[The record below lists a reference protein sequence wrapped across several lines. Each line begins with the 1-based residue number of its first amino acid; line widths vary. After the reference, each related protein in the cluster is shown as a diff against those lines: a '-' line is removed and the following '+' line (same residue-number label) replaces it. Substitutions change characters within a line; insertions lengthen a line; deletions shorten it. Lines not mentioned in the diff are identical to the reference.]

1 MQDNTSAFYKRVG
14 ALGAAT
20 ALAVSGAFIASP
32 AIASPT
38 GEPDATSTDAPVTTA
53 TEAPA
58 SESAVD
64 EAVTGESPE
73 EALSDETEATEE
85 AGTLPPGLA
94 EALLRDLGMTV
105 EEFEAAGELGKKA
118 ADALPEL
125 QATEGF
131 VGIAIED
138 AQIVITGSGEALEAL
153 ALKLDA
159 TLVAPAEEAEVTEAP
174 ADEATDA
181 PSAEAT
187 EAAEKPA
194 AEEETAAPV
203 SLSGDYRANIEKIR
217 ADYIGNVGVQGLQ
230 SIMWNG
236 SGYVISVNKAATLG
250 DSVLAKNLAEV
261 AGSPADAVAERYTNV
276 TVVDG
281 SGTAAPVEDVVN
293 GQGYASPVPGG
304 AALCSI
310 GFNGFNKEG
319 DAAVITAG
327 HCAQDGDVTDAL
339 LTDPTGDPASGTD
352 DPSLLA
358 ELGTWGFSQFGG
370 ANNTPIDLETAA
382 NVGTDVAV
390 INKINNELD
399 LLPEVTQW
407 DDAKDLT
414 AATTKITG
422 TVDAVVGAPVC
433 KSGRTTGWS
442 CGDVTA
448 IGDFYV
454 GGHKGT
460 QEDVRGVFGFESTL
474 TTNAQ
479 PGDSGGSTISGNN
492 AMGINSAVGDRE
504 NEDGT
509 PVPRMFSTSLSDGL
523 GYLDGYSVAV
533 FVDTPKL
540 TSHENKGTVLTDE
553 AISGTTT
560 GASVKL
566 TRDGKTTDLD
576 VVNGAW
582 SFPAPSTVP
591 EGGKL
596 EFTVQ
601 AINGFNE
608 SKTVSYELTVKEA
621 PLAAPAITNPAADA
635 KIADSLTTITG
646 TGAVD
651 AKVSL
656 ELTGTDTR
664 EDADKANALAAVE
677 ETGTATVSADGTW
690 EWKLDEAL
698 TYGEYSVT
706 AVQDLAGKETS
717 PAATSKFS
725 VILENAVITSITEGD
740 DFVEGENPTDISG
753 TGTAGATIDVTI
765 GENTLSATVGDN
777 GDWKVTGFPVLA
789 PGSYTVSAV
798 QTLDGATSAPAAV
811 TFTVTAVVIVPEA
824 PAPVVPGPAPQP
836 GDPTPTP
843 TPTPAPDN
851 NGDGLPDTG
860 AAGMG
865 LFAGAGALLTAGG
878 ISALLINRRRQLQDA

>member
-73 EALSDETEATEE
+73 EALSDEAEATEE

-105 EEFEAAGELGKKA
+105 EEFEAAGELGQKA

-131 VGIAIED
+131 VSVAIED
-138 AQIVITGSGEALEAL
+138 EKIVITGSGDALEAL

-174 ADEATDA
+174 ADETTDA
-181 PSAEAT
+181 PSAEAA
-187 EAAEKPA
+187 EAAKEPA

-203 SLSGDYRANIEKIR
+203 SLPANHRQAIATLS
-217 ADYIGNVGVQGLQ
+217 ADYIANVGVQGLQ
-230 SIMWNG
+230 SVLWDG
-236 SGYVISVNKAATLG
+236 SSYVISVNQDLILG
-250 DSVLAKNLAEV
+250 DSVLAKSLAEV
-261 AGSPADAVAERYTNV
+261 TGTPAEALAKKYENV
-276 TVVDG
+276 KVTHS
-281 SGTAAPVEDVVN
+281 SGTAAPLEDVAN
-293 GQGYASPVPGG
+293 GQGYLIDLAG
-304 AALCSI
+304 ACSI
-310 GFNGFNKEG
+310 GFNGYDSKG
-319 DAAVITAG
+319 TPAVISAG
-327 HCAQDGDVTDAL
+327 HCNDDGNGKQATLSV
-339 LTDPTGDPASGTD
+339 PTEDPAAGGPGFVAGED
-352 DPSLLA
+352 
-358 ELGTWGFSQFGG
+358 LGTFGFSQFGG
-370 ANNTPIDLETAA
+370 AGHSPINLETGE
-382 NVGTDVAV
+382 NFGTDIAV
-390 INKINNELD
+390 IDDINSD
-399 LLPEVTQW
+399 LNLLAEVTEW
-407 DDAKDLT
+407 TNAEDLT
-414 AATTKITG
+414 ETTTKVTG
-422 TVDAVVGAPVC
+422 VGDPVVGAPVC
-433 KSGRTTGWS
+433 KSGRTTGWT
-442 CGDVTA
+442 CGTVTA
-448 IGDFYV
+448 IDGIFTVQGHDYPGDPN
-454 GGHKGT
+454 
-460 QEDVRGVFGFESTL
+460 DIRGVWGFAST
-474 TTNAQ
+474 TPGA
-479 PGDSGGSTISGNN
+479 PGDSGGSLISGTT
-492 AMGINSAVGDRE
+492 AVGLVSAGGADE
-504 NEDGT
+504 NGDE
-509 PVPRMFSTSLSDGL
+509 VLLATSLTDGL

-540 TSHENKGTVLTDE
+540 TSHEDKGTVLTDE